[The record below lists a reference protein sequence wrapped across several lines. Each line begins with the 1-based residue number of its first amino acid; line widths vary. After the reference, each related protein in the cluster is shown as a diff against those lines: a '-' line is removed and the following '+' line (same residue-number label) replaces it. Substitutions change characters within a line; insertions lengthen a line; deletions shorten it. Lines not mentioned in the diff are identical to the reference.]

1 MAKRPGR
8 PRKPF
13 AKLSEAYRKRLR
25 AGKAK
30 GLSHSQAHGHP
41 RQKEVSAQIVRA
53 SMPPSPRPAT
63 LTKSYRVAERMKQG
77 ESMTHAAR
85 MEGIGLS
92 TLKRWKSFFGFIDY
106 DPKTQRYAAV
116 DTLSSMEVYVKPGEL
131 ARLTVDRNT
140 ASQLAGYLNAVMK
153 AIRQN
158 DAKGLRRYS
167 RVVIS
172 DVRGNRHRLVTDL
185 DTLIVLERAR
195 KRRIADNQKEAG
207 RQHRISER
215 VELGGD
221 LAFSQ

>member
-13 AKLSEAYRKRLR
+13 AKLSDAYRKRLR

-77 ESMTHAAR
+77 ESMTLAAR

-106 DPKTQRYAAV
+106 DPNARRYAAV
-116 DTLSSMEVYVKPGEL
+116 NTLSSMEVYVKPGDL
-131 ARLTVDRNT
+131 VRLTVDRDT

-158 DAKGLRRYS
+158 DANGLRQYS
-167 RVVIS
+167 RVVIR